1 MCLKTSNFKNIMHE
15 NNVFKPK
22 EHRFY
27 ETLETYGIVSC
38 KRGEIASYIIILMHR
53 INWYMYNV

>member
-1 MCLKTSNFKNIMHE
+1 MHE